1 MKITKKIARRIT
13 LQDDATETGGVSYHG
28 EDLSNFIQEVGMKF
42 GLPLSAYNKALVECG
57 IEPVTKEQVLDA
69 ANPFTYSQIRLLR
82 RIAKYTKMHCWF
94 DIDEYGQI
102 RDLESDSRRPVN
114 PRTGISDF
122 MDGVN
127 SNTFNQLN
135 DEEKFDLLMAVS
147 NAIRPV

>member
-102 RDLESDSRRPVN
+102 RDLESDSRRPVT

-127 SNTFNQLN
+127 SDTFNQLN